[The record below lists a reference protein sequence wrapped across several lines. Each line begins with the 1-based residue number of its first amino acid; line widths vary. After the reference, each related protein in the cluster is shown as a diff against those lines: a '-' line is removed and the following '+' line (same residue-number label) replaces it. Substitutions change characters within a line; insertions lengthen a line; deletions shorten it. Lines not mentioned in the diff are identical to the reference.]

1 MAASNLDV
9 FEACHER
16 LQHCAR
22 ATRCTIL
29 TKVAFSQGTST
40 YVLVFY
46 RNIIAAVVLLPVA
59 LAVERKTAPP
69 LSLKVSL
76 KLFVHALCGMESFKL
91 KMCHGIVKISGI
103 VFCAVGVSVLALYQ
117 GPDLK
122 SFIKHHLFS
131 HTNRVGTHSSRNWIL
146 GIFLQF
152 LATLMWALW
161 AVLQG
166 PLLEEYPSKLLNTT
180 LQIVFSAVQSF
191 FMALVLERDF
201 SRWKLGFDIGLVAII
216 YCGIVVSAISFYMQ
230 IWIIDKRGP
239 VFLCMTVP
247 LTLVITIILELLIGE
262 AVTLGSIISGAL
274 MVVGLYTVL
283 LGKRIE
289 EEGISS
295 QGGMQIVTKF
305 AFNEGM
311 STSVFVFYRH
321 VIAILFLVPVAF
333 VLERKTAPPLTFKVI
348 SGAINI
354 YSLGLS
360 YASAT
365 SSSAIFNL
373 LPAVAFILALLM
385 KMESLNLK
393 RINGIAK
400 VSGVVLCI
408 VGVIILAFYQGPELK
423 SFNHHHLFR
432 TSTVY
437 AAATSHPATTWI
449 LGIFLTTLSTTCWA
463 LWTVLQGPMLEVYPS
478 KLLNTTIQIVF
489 ATIQCFFIA
498 LAIER
503 DFSRWK
509 LHLDMGLIAVI
520 YSGVLVSGVA
530 YYMQVWVIDKSG
542 PVFLAMTMPITL
554 LVTIML
560 SSFVLGEAVTLGSI
574 ISGVVMVG
582 GLYCVLWAKKSE
594 QAAISKQQMGLLHAI
609 KAVSP
614 DCAQRIAGS
623 VNIYGLGLSY
633 SSATSSSAIS
643 NLLPVLAFFLA
654 VLMGMESL
662 NLKRIHGIA
671 KVFGV
676 LFSIVGVIILAFY
689 QGPELKSLNLQHLSS
704 RNVVP
709 TGSTAY
715 TTKAWTSGIFLT
727 VLSTTSWA
735 LWTVLQGLMLEVYPS
750 KLLNTTIQMVFAT
763 IQCFF
768 IALAVERDFSRWKL
782 GLDAGLI
789 AVIYSGALVS
799 GLAYYM
805 QVWVIDKSGPVFLA
819 MTMPIT
825 LIVTIVLSSFV
836 LGEAVTLGSIISG
849 VVMVGGLYCVLWAKK
864 AEQAI
869 ASKEEATLPV
879 QATQV

>member
-1 MAASNLDV
+1 MGTRAAFV
-9 FEACHER
+9 
-16 LQHCAR
+16 
-22 ATRCTIL
+22 
-29 TKVAFSQGTST
+29 VAF
-40 YVLVFY
+40 LI
-46 RNIIAAVVLLPVA
+46 R
-59 LAVERKTAPP
+59 
-69 LSLKVSL
+69 SL
-76 KLFVHALCGMESFKL
+76 
-91 KMCHGIVKISGI
+91 
-103 VFCAVGVSVLALYQ
+103 Y
-117 GPDLK
+117 
-122 SFIKHHLFS
+122 
-131 HTNRVGTHSSRNWIL
+131 
-146 GIFLQF
+146 
-152 LATLMWALW
+152 
-161 AVLQG
+161 
-166 PLLEEYPSKLLNTT
+166 
-180 LQIVFSAVQSF
+180 
-191 FMALVLERDF
+191 
-201 SRWKLGFDIGLVAII
+201 
-216 YCGIVVSAISFYMQ
+216 
-230 IWIIDKRGP
+230 
-239 VFLCMTVP
+239 
-247 LTLVITIILELLIGE
+247 
-262 AVTLGSIISGAL
+262 
-274 MVVGLYTVL
+274 
-283 LGKRIE
+283 
-289 EEGISS
+289 
-295 QGGMQIVTKF
+295 GGMQIVTKF

-333 VLERKTAPPLTFKVI
+333 VLERKTAPPLTFKVSLKLFLHALYGI

-423 SFNHHHLFR
+423 SFNHQHLFR

-594 QAAISKQQMGLLHAI
+594 QAAISKQQM
-609 KAVSP
+609 
-614 DCAQRIAGS
+614 
-623 VNIYGLGLSY
+623 
-633 SSATSSSAIS
+633 
-643 NLLPVLAFFLA
+643 
-654 VLMGMESL
+654 
-662 NLKRIHGIA
+662 
-671 KVFGV
+671 
-676 LFSIVGVIILAFY
+676 
-689 QGPELKSLNLQHLSS
+689 
-704 RNVVP
+704 VVP
-709 TGSTAY
+709 VQ
-715 TTKAWTSGIFLT
+715 TTR
-727 VLSTTSWA
+727 V
-735 LWTVLQGLMLEVYPS
+735 
-750 KLLNTTIQMVFAT
+750 
-763 IQCFF
+763 
-768 IALAVERDFSRWKL
+768 
-782 GLDAGLI
+782 
-789 AVIYSGALVS
+789 
-799 GLAYYM
+799 
-805 QVWVIDKSGPVFLA
+805 
-819 MTMPIT
+819 
-825 LIVTIVLSSFV
+825 
-836 LGEAVTLGSIISG
+836 
-849 VVMVGGLYCVLWAKK
+849 
-864 AEQAI
+864 
-869 ASKEEATLPV
+869 
-879 QATQV
+879 

>member
-216 YCGIVVSAISFYMQ
+216 YCHNKRSA
-230 IWIIDKRGP
+230 DGCGP
-239 VFLCMTVP
+239 VYCSL
-247 LTLVITIILELLIGE
+247 GE
-262 AVTLGSIISGAL
+262 ED
-274 MVVGLYTVL
+274 
-283 LGKRIE
+283 RR
-289 EEGISS
+289 
-295 QGGMQIVTKF
+295 GGYQQ
-305 AFNEGM
+305 
-311 STSVFVFYRH
+311 SRRH

>member
-1 MAASNLDV
+1 
-9 FEACHER
+9 
-16 LQHCAR
+16 
-22 ATRCTIL
+22 
-29 TKVAFSQGTST
+29 
-40 YVLVFY
+40 
-46 RNIIAAVVLLPVA
+46 
-59 LAVERKTAPP
+59 
-69 LSLKVSL
+69 
-76 KLFVHALCGMESFKL
+76 MESFKL

-122 SFIKHHLFS
+122 SFIKHHLFP

-216 YCGIVVSAISFYMQ
+216 YCHNKRSA
-230 IWIIDKRGP
+230 DGCGP
-239 VFLCMTVP
+239 VYCSLGEEDRRGGYQQSRSIWDVVCDARNAPATATSCPWLLLARAGAEAEQQRRHRFATCSDHHHHQDYLFQQTVP
-247 LTLVITIILELLIGE
+247 MGTRAAFVVAFLIR
-262 AVTLGSIISGAL
+262 S
-274 MVVGLYTVL
+274 LY
-283 LGKRIE
+283 
-289 EEGISS
+289 
-295 QGGMQIVTKF
+295 GGMQIVTKF

-609 KAVSP
+609 KAVFP
-614 DCAQRIAGS
+614 DCAQRHAIAILFLVPVAFVVERIAGS

-643 NLLPVLAFFLA
+643 NLLPVVAFFLA